1 MPIKACADKL
11 QRELETFG
19 YPPNFPAHQ
28 EVEQIEEEKDIVPKD
43 KSKGKKVC
51 VSRKRKVRI
60 FFKRICSSFNTRFCS
75 YVLIEQS
82 CGKNRNSKISMAD
95 YAEPGACR

>member
-19 YPPNFPAHQ
+19 YPPNFPTEEEPKA
-28 EVEQIEEEKDIVPKD
+28 VEEEKDVVPKD

-51 VSRKRKVRI
+51 V
-60 FFKRICSSFNTRFCS
+60 CSF
-75 YVLIEQS
+75 
-82 CGKNRNSKISMAD
+82 
-95 YAEPGACR
+95 